1 MSERM
6 PPKPPR
12 LTKPVVLVGMMGAG
26 KSAVGLALS
35 RLLEVE
41 FLDSDEALVEA
52 ANMSIA
58 EIFER
63 DGEAFFRKRET
74 EVIDRLLT
82 GAPAIVSTGGG
93 AFMAERNRALI
104 SAKGVSLWLK
114 ADLEL
119 LWNRVKHKTT
129 RPLLQ
134 TDDARATLGEIF
146 AARDPIY
153 AQADLFV
160 EAREAYSIEEMAQA
174 VCTRLIEAGIV
185 ET

>member
-1 MSERM
+1 M
-6 PPKPPR
+6 PPKLPR
-12 LTKPVVLVGMMGAG
+12 LMKPVVLVGMMGAG

-35 RLLEVE
+35 RMLDVD
-41 FLDSDEALVEA
+41 FLDSDEALVKA

-82 GAPAIVSTGGG
+82 GAPAVLSTGGG
-93 AFMAERNRALI
+93 AFMSEGNRALI
-104 SAKGVSLWLK
+104 SEKGVSLWLK

-134 TDDARATLGEIF
+134 TDDPRATLAEIYE
-146 AARDPIY
+146 ARDPIY
-153 AQADLFV
+153 ALADLSV
-160 EAREAYSIEEMAQA
+160 EAQEDYSIEDMAEA
-174 VCTRLIEAGIV
+174 VCNRLVEAGIV
-185 ET
+185 EG